1 MVLRTTGWVLL
12 AMGWI
17 LIAALRAPQ
26 VRRGY
31 RPGRSLANTLVVQ
44 LSLGVAAAVTR
55 NLIVSC
61 AFFGSTLGPVLV
73 ILVGAGRAV
82 IRSRH

>member
-1 MVLRTTGWVLL
+1 MGWV
-12 AMGWI
+12 
-17 LIAALRAPQ
+17 LIAALRVPQ

-31 RPGRSLANTLVVQ
+31 RPGRSLANTLLIQ

-61 AFFGSTLGPVLV
+61 AFFVSTLGPLLV
-73 ILVGAGRAV
+73 IVVGAGRAV
-82 IRSRH
+82 IRSRY